1 VPVARQRQSAG
12 LRCPAQPGALDHLVV
27 FDEAQEHAAQ
37 QPVHARLRDDLV
49 GPALERLCHA
59 VGVARGLPLGLQAVL
74 QLGYLSDALPQV
86 VFEALEQAGQVR
98 EQSWGVDH

>member
-1 VPVARQRQSAG
+1 VPPSQGRSTS
-12 LRCPAQPGALDHLVV
+12 LVV

-37 QPVHARLRDDLV
+37 QPVHARLGDDLV
-49 GPALERLCHA
+49 GPALERLGHA

-74 QLGYLSDALPQV
+74 QLGYLSDALAQV
-86 VFEALEQAGQVR
+86 VFQALEQAGQVR